1 MTNFDK
7 LLKSDKDNLL
17 KAIAN
22 NICIDI
28 KNHKVNT
35 DLNCSE
41 CDINNSNSTKDCSEI
56 TYNWLKKEYITPSI
70 INNSI
75 INNNHTSIINN
86 SIINNTTSPS
96 ITPSSNN
103 KHHHKK

>member
-17 KAIAN
+17 KAIAT

-28 KNHKVNT
+28 KNHKVIT

-56 TYNWLKKEYITPSI
+56 TYDWLKKEYITP
-70 INNSI
+70 
-75 INNNHTSIINN
+75 INNNTHNISSTSS
-86 SIINNTTSPS
+86 SI
-96 ITPSSNN
+96 NN

>member
-35 DLNCSE
+35 GLDCSE

-56 TYNWLKKEYITPSI
+56 TYNWLKKEYITSI
-70 INNSI
+70 NINNNSNINNSI
-75 INNNHTSIINN
+75 
-86 SIINNTTSPS
+86 
-96 ITPSSNN
+96 NN

>member
-28 KNHKVNT
+28 KNCKVNT

-41 CDINNSNSTKDCSEI
+41 CDINNSNSNKGCNEI
-56 TYNWLKKEYITPSI
+56 TYDWLKKEYIPSSLSIINNITNNTPSI
-70 INNSI
+70 INNTSSSI
-75 INNNHTSIINN
+75 
-86 SIINNTTSPS
+86 
-96 ITPSSNN
+96 NN